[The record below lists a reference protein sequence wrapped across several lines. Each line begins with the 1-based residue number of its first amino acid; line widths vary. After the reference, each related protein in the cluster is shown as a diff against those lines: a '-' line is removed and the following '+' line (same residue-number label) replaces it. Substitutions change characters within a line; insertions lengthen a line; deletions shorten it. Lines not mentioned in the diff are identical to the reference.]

1 MKTKYGKEVLRCLGR
16 IQDLALRAGP
26 ARSLECTA
34 LLNVALVYCET
45 DGSDRMTAALAGAL
59 RAWREECGA
68 ALPAAEFDRELQ
80 RLMTLLLKPPPPR
93 PDHDENPPA
102 TRYSLGPQALEQLAL
117 LRADLGLSILFI
129 YRHFAEHLRFRLPY
143 PDFLASLDELA
154 DHATRAVRYQ
164 AGGR

>member
-1 MKTKYGKEVLRCLGR
+1 MKYGQEVLRCLAK

-26 ARSLECTA
+26 TRCLECTA
-34 LLNVALVYCET
+34 LMNAMLVHCET
-45 DGSDRMTAALAGAL
+45 DASPRQTTALAAAL
-59 RAWREECGA
+59 RAWREDCGA
-68 ALPAAEFDRELQ
+68 ELPAAEFDRELQ

-93 PDHDENPPA
+93 RDDDENPPA
-102 TRYSLGPQALEQLAL
+102 TRYSLGPRALEQLAL

-154 DHATRAVRYQ
+154 DHATQAVRHQ
-164 AGGR
+164 ADGR